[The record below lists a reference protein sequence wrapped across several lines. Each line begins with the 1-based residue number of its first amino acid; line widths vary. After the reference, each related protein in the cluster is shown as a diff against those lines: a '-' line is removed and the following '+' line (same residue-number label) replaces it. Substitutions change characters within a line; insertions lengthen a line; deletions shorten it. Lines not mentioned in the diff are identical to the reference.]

1 MSGKARS
8 KLPVKPIW
16 KQTPMRLPLDLHER
30 LVKSAERSG
39 RSLNGETVMR
49 LRSSLDREARV

>member
-1 MSGKARS
+1 
-8 KLPVKPIW
+8 
-16 KQTPMRLPLDLHER
+16 MRLPLDLHER